1 MSAVRFAVGACT
13 ISAWPAKATSP
24 IATPR
29 GCASMNALAAA
40 CAAPRRV
47 GATSVAAMLS
57 DTSIASTTVPRSA
70 GAVSHG
76 GGTRRGHEARPCP
89 AAEDPLRQGACTGV
103 SRRVVAGRA
112 GVLVYRRLS
121 CI

>member
-1 MSAVRFAVGACT
+1 MSALRFAVGACT

-24 IATPR
+24 ISTPR

-57 DTSIASTTVPRSA
+57 DTSIVSTTVPRSA
-70 GAVSHG
+70 GAVI
-76 GGTRRGHEARPCP
+76 TA
-89 AAEDPLRQGACTGV
+89 
-103 SRRVVAGRA
+103 AGRA
-112 GVLVYRRLS
+112 AATRSATSARRS
-121 CI
+121 ASAGAWRRTS